1 MERRQRSATDGPLR
15 RRRPKRYSGVVAAVI
30 VVILGVSLRL
40 ATAPQL
46 PDVLP
51 DVLPQG
57 ATAIPALDA
66 WVGRVV
72 AELPLPPVESDGDVP
87 GIIDTDRPEVER
99 QPALQTSIASPS
111 RAIASERI
119 VIPRIRVDAP
129 VEDVALSGKE
139 WPVPRFA
146 VGHLAETPRAGAAGN
161 AVFAGHLTSIAS
173 GNVFARLSELEP
185 GDEVAFVSAGAEQT
199 FRVVEKR
206 LVGNRDVSI
215 LGGTADRRVATLITC
230 AGRWVPAENDY
241 DQRLVVVAEA

>member
-1 MERRQRSATDGPLR
+1 
-15 RRRPKRYSGVVAAVI
+15 V
-30 VVILGVSLRL
+30 RL

-72 AELPLPPVESDGDVP
+72 AELPLPPVASDADAP
-87 GIIDTDRPEVER
+87 AIIDTDASEVEP
-99 QPALQTSIASPS
+99 QPAVRTTTSAPS

-173 GNVFARLSELEP
+173 GNVFSRLSELEA
-185 GDEVAFVSAGAEQT
+185 GDEVAFISAGAEHT
-199 FRVVEKR
+199 FHVVEKR
-206 LVGNRDVSI
+206 LVGNRDVSV
-215 LGGTADRRVATLITC
+215 LGGGADRKVATLITC